1 MEVMKNTIIAGTPP
15 RTMTKE
21 AMNLDYEYEMAQK
34 LTRSMYESGMISLDE
49 MNRIMALNKKKFY
62 PFYGDIM

>member
-21 AMNLDYEYEMAQK
+21 AMNFDYEYEMAQK